1 MRRSTSWS
9 LAPVRPEDYE
19 GLDVTGK
26 IAVVQRG
33 GTYYEVKARNAAA
46 AGAVGLIVYNNQPGM
61 VYMSMSAWSIPVAFI
76 SQADGAYLAQQE
88 NRVLTI
94 AAKDALVTSPVTGMS
109 DFSSWGATSELTLK
123 PELSAPAAIFTPPFP
138 AISMS

>member
-1 MRRSTSWS
+1 MVPGTG
-9 LAPVRPEDYE
+9 AAEDYE

-76 SQADGAYLAQQE
+76 SQADGAYLAQPGE
-88 NRVLTI
+88 SGSGPLLPRTR
-94 AAKDALVTSPVTGMS
+94 
-109 DFSSWGATSELTLK
+109 W
-123 PELSAPAAIFTPPFP
+123 
-138 AISMS
+138 

>member
-1 MRRSTSWS
+1 MVPG
-9 LAPVRPEDYE
+9 AGAAEDYE

-109 DFSSWGATSELTLK
+109 DLPRS
-123 PELSAPAAIFTPPFP
+123 
-138 AISMS
+138 